1 MPATLRGNP
10 AGAVAWDV
18 TGVSRGR
25 FGIGLA
31 GAESHQ
37 RMLADFSVLIVK
49 SVGFL
54 RAADLTGGDSGFL
67 GRAEQWVPSTIKI
80 AISGDPDERARNQ
93 CGSH

>member
-1 MPATLRGNP
+1 
-10 AGAVAWDV
+10 
-18 TGVSRGR
+18 
-25 FGIGLA
+25 
-31 GAESHQ
+31 
-37 RMLADFSVLIVK
+37 MLADFSVPIVK